1 MEDYSPFLEAL
12 TREDGE
18 TWHLFYVAGLA
29 FNKIENTFSSLFVIF
44 LREPLLSILLQT
56 FNSRLYTRTP
66 ESSPQLTQMH
76 LTTIFPR
83 ACSPV

>member
-44 LREPLLSILLQT
+44 LGEPLLS
-56 FNSRLYTRTP
+56 YT
-66 ESSPQLTQMH
+66 SPLTQMH